1 MEESAPAPAAQN
13 ENAAPQE
20 TAAKNEKPQGKRWRL
35 HVPTSVVV
43 TLLVAALS
51 VWVAP
56 AFTRQFED
64 RKQARAMQAQV
75 AEQVALATADVGQ
88 RINSFVVA
96 KQLKG
101 SQIISRTQALQDYWQ
116 IRQARID
123 ARLRVYFSPEM
134 RLMWLR
140 FNKVIEHEIDLVR
153 QIQYIS
159 EGILG
164 PEFWT
169 PSVTG
174 NILAIAV
181 LSRPF
186 GVGPPFADREQALN
200 DLMRERQSVRTRTI
214 GGLVAWMR
222 KIEDKIIDRLMTE
235 DPEAF
240 STTRGD
246 LLRDLLP

>member
-1 MEESAPAPAAQN
+1 MEESPPATAVPA
-13 ENAAPQE
+13 E
-20 TAAKNEKPQGKRWRL
+20 TTAEEARPSRRWRP
-35 HVPTSVVV
+35 HIPMSVLV

-64 RKQARAMQAQV
+64 RKQAREMQAQV

-88 RINSFVVA
+88 RINSFVVPG
-96 KQLKG
+96 KLKG
-101 SQIISRTQALQDYWQ
+101 SRIVSRTQTLQDYWQ
-116 IRQARID
+116 VRQAGID

-134 RLMWLR
+134 RLMWLQ
-140 FNKVIEHEIDLVR
+140 FNKLVEREIDLVR
-153 QIQYIS
+153 QIQYVAA
-159 EGILG
+159 GILG
-164 PEFWT
+164 PDWWT
-169 PSVTG
+169 PYVTA
-174 NILAIAV
+174 NVRSIAD

-186 GVGPPFADREQALN
+186 GVGPPFVDREIALN
-200 DLMRERQSVRTRTI
+200 DLMRERESVRARTI

-222 KIEDKIIDRLMTE
+222 RIEDKIIDRLMTE

-240 STTRGD
+240 STTRRD